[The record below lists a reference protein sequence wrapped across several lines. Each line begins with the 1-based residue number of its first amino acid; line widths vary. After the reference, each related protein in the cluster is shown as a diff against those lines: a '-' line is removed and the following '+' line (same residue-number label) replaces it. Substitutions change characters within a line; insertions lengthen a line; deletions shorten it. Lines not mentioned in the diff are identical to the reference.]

1 MLYLVKKLLN
11 VLIIGVKKFGIKVF
25 VEFLKIYLDVSV
37 LVNEIYYFSRNFYK
51 GFDWYRWDF
60 YD

>member
-51 GFDWYRWDF
+51 GFDWYR
-60 YD
+60 